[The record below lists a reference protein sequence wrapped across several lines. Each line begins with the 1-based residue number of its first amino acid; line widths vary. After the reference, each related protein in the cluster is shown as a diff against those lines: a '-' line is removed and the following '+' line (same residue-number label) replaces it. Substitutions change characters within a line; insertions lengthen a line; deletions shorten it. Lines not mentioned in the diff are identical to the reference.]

1 MPKNEVC
8 LEVFKIPY
16 ELFQNTTLKKLSLT
30 IDEFDLG
37 HSETL
42 EPNFLTKLTE
52 LETLDLTGV
61 RISAEIFANEIC
73 RLTDLVNLTLMYANL
88 SHIPDEI
95 INLVNLK
102 NLCLRGNRIDT
113 LPPGFD
119 KLSKLGS
126 LNLID
131 NEFKTIPNQ
140 LLQMNHLVDL
150 NFRHNPLDIAS
161 MNLMDDWGTV
171 VKR

>member
-1 MPKNEVC
+1 MSKNEVN
-8 LEVFKIPY
+8 LEAFKIPY
-16 ELFQNTTLKKLSLT
+16 ELFQNITLKKLSLT

-88 SHIPDEI
+88 SQIPDEI

-102 NLCLRGNRIDT
+102 NLCLRGNRIDA
-113 LPPGFD
+113 LPSGFD

-131 NEFKTIPNQ
+131 NEFKIIPNQ
-140 LLQMNHLVDL
+140 ILQMNHLVDL

-161 MNLMDDWGTV
+161 MNLMDDWGNV
-171 VKR
+171 VKK

>member
-1 MPKNEVC
+1 MPQNEVN

-73 RLTDLVNLTLMYANL
+73 RLTNLVNLTLMYAKL

-102 NLCLRGNRIDT
+102 NLCLRGNRIDA
-113 LPPGFD
+113 LPSGFD

-150 NFRHNPLDIAS
+150 NFRHNPLDTAS
-161 MNLMDDWGTV
+161 INLMNDWGTV
-171 VKR
+171 IKK